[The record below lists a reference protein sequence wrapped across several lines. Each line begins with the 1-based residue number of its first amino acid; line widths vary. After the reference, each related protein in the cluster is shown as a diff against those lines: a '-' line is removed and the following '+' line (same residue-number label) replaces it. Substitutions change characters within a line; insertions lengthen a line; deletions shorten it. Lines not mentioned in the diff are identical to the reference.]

1 MEMEHILMLTVLTT
15 TEIGSTINS
24 MVTEW
29 SPGQMV
35 QKYEGHYIDGKK
47 EGKGKLTFADG
58 SFYEG
63 EFK

>member
-1 MEMEHILMLTVLTT
+1 MESWPD
-15 TEIGSTINS
+15 GA
-24 MVTEW
+24 
-29 SPGQMV
+29 
-35 QKYEGHYIDGKK
+35 KYEGHYIDGKK